1 MESVLGRAFSLPDG
15 YRFLIVKVNGAEPSS
30 AELVAGIAEDARE
43 LVRLEMALAQQEA
56 REFFSIRS
64 GLAIVLFGLAGLLLV
79 LALFVALPVL
89 LIVWRGDYVL
99 GALIWFGGY
108 LLLALICVGVGYL
121 LLRRLEIPPR
131 TLTSLK
137 ETREWVVRLIS
148 SNAR

>member
-1 MESVLGRAFSLPDG
+1 MESVPKRAFSPLDG

-108 LLLALICVGVGYL
+108 LLLALICVCVGYL

-137 ETREWVVRLIS
+137 ETRKWALRLIS
-148 SNAR
+148 SNGR